1 MNRVWLSV
9 AGIVL
14 LVTQLFCAQPPA
26 TPPSDLSIGQIEKIK
41 GGVQVGP
48 ETALAN
54 VEPRLPIYNHDMVHV
69 FDKGKANL
77 DFGAGLSFTL
87 YNDTTSGGTSV
98 SMDGT
103 TRQAAISLSQG
114 GLKGH
119 NPEGTE
125 TTVKVADSI
134 NIVILGTSYFITY
147 DEVEDKVWVYNF
159 DGTVEYQLPNGE
171 TQPLPPRTL
180 VEITGGQVTNV
191 YSGMLFSVDD
201 FDVYATEKDS
211 PILGVEALLN
221 GAPGITPGIPNTGE
235 GTITPTATA
244 TQTPTDTPTATPTVT
259 PTATA
264 TATDTPTI
272 TPTPIPCY
280 QARFVSDVTIPDGT
294 VVNSHTYFTKTWRL
308 RNTGS
313 CVWDSSYQLVFVEGT
328 SMSQMIVFP
337 WTGGVAG
344 YGQNVDL
351 SVDLLAPD
359 PPGKYQG
366 NFMLLAP
373 DGTYFGLGVEN
384 KSFWVRIVVNV
395 PNALPDV
402 PAIVSPVQN
411 SVLWCGSNN
420 VLDWTVPYDDTGV
433 VEYEVILEAYPRTC
447 ATWCSVFS
455 TSSVL
460 VSTDSLD
467 VSNYLICGASH
478 RWTVRARDRDG
489 AWSGWSSWTEFM
501 VYTPPG

>member
-1 MNRVWLSV
+1 MNRVWISV
-9 AGIVL
+9 AWIVL
-14 LVTQLFCAQPPA
+14 LVTQLFCARPTA
-26 TPPSDLSIGQIEKIK
+26 TPPPDLSIGQIEKIK

-54 VEPRLPIYNHDMVHV
+54 VEPSSPVYNNDLVHV
-69 FDKGKANL
+69 FDKGKASL

-98 SMDGT
+98 SKEGT
-103 TRQAAISLSQG
+103 TRQVGILLSQG

-125 TTVKVADSI
+125 TTVHLPKNVD
-134 NIVILGTSYFITY
+134 IVILGTSYFITY

-159 DGTVEYQLPNGE
+159 DGTVEYVLPSGE
-171 TQPLPPRTL
+171 RQQIAPRTL
-180 VEITGGQVTNV
+180 VEITSGQVTHV
-191 YSGMLFSVDD
+191 YKEMSFSVDD
-201 FDVYATEKDS
+201 FDAYATEKDS
-211 PILGVEALLN
+211 PVLGVEALLQV
-221 GAPGITPGIPNTGE
+221 IPLTGE

-244 TQTPTDTPTATPTVT
+244 TQIPTDTPTATSTVT

-294 VVNSHTYFTKTWRL
+294 VVASHTYFTKTWRL
-308 RNTGS
+308 KNTGS
-313 CVWDSSYQLVFVEGT
+313 CVWDSSYRLVFMEGT
-328 SMSQMIVFP
+328 SMSQMTVFP

-351 SVDLLAPD
+351 SVDLLAPET
-359 PPGKYQG
+359 PGNYEGK
-366 NFMLLAP
+366 FMLLAP
-373 DGTYFGLGVEN
+373 DGTYFGLGAQN
-384 KSFWVRIVVNV
+384 KAFWVRIVVNV
-395 PNALPDV
+395 PNQLPGV
-402 PAIVSPVQN
+402 PSIVSPVQN

-420 VLDWTVPYDDTGV
+420 FLDWTVPYDDTGV

-467 VSNYLICGASH
+467 VSNYLKCDAPH
-478 RWTVRARDRDG
+478 RWMVRARDKDG
-489 AWSGWSSWTEFM
+489 AWSGWSNWTEFI